1 MAKHAIGCTLGSL
14 AIPDTVGALEAV
26 RRIGFDAVQFSFQ
39 EAGDT
44 EPAGLAR
51 IREALDRTGLAVP
64 AGLVSFDG
72 EDWSSIA
79 SIRQTGGFVDAARFP
94 ARLKRCRAC
103 GEAMARLPIR
113 HVTLHAGFLPEPG
126 RPHYR
131 AVCDRL
137 GAAADAL
144 HEFGLTVGLET
155 GQESAAVLLCVLR
168 DLDRPYVSV
177 NFDPANFIL
186 YGSDDPVK
194 AARLLAERVSMVH
207 MKDALPSDRPGEV
220 WGQEVP
226 LGSGR
231 VDLAGVLEAL
241 EGGGFAGALVVERE
255 GGSDRLTEVAAARRF
270 VMDLLR
276 EKPAA
281 K

>member
-14 AIPDTVGALEAV
+14 AIPDTVGALEAA
-26 RRIGFDAVQFSFQ
+26 RRIGFDAVHFSFQ
-39 EAGDT
+39 AASDT

-51 IREALDRTGLAVP
+51 IREAIDRTGLAVP

-94 ARLKRCRAC
+94 ARLERCRAC

-155 GQESAAVLLCVLR
+155 GQESAAVLLRVLR

-220 WGQEVP
+220 WGQEMP

-231 VDLAGVLEAL
+231 VDLAGVIEVL

>member
-1 MAKHAIGCTLGSL
+1 MAQHVMGCTLWSL
-14 AIPDTVGALEAV
+14 AIPGTARALEAA
-26 RRIGFDAVQFSFQ
+26 RRIGFDAVHFSFQ
-39 EAGDT
+39 EASDT

-51 IREALDRTGLAVP
+51 IREAIDRTGLAVP
-64 AGLVSFDG
+64 AGLVAFDG

-79 SIRQTGGFVDAARFP
+79 AIRRTGGFVDAARFS
-94 ARLKRCRAC
+94 ARLERCRAC

-131 AVCDRL
+131 AACDRL

-144 HEFGLTVGLET
+144 QASGLTVGLET
-155 GQESAAVLLCVLR
+155 GQASAAVLLSVLR

-207 MKDALPSDRPGEV
+207 MKDAIPSDRPGEV
-220 WGQEVP
+220 WGQEV
-226 LGSGR
+226 LVGTGR
-231 VDLAGVLEAL
+231 VEFEGVLDAL
-241 EGGGFAGALVVERE
+241 EGSGFTGALVVERE
-255 GGSDRLTEVAAARRF
+255 GGSDRLTDLAATRRF

-276 EKPAA
+276 KKPAA

>member
-1 MAKHAIGCTLGSL
+1 MAKHVIGCTLGSL

-39 EAGDT
+39 QAGDT

-79 SIRQTGGFVDAARFP
+79 AIRRTGGFVDAARFP
-94 ARLKRCRAC
+94 ERLERCRLTGGAL
-103 GEAMARLPIR
+103 ARLPIR

-137 GAAADAL
+137 GAAAEAL
-144 HEFGLTVGLET
+144 HECGLTVGLET
-155 GQESAAVLLCVLR
+155 GQESAAVLLSVLR
-168 DLDRPYVSV
+168 DLDRPYISV

-186 YGSDDPVK
+186 YGSDDPVN
-194 AARLLAERVSMVH
+194 AARLLAGRVSMVH
-207 MKDALPSDRPGEV
+207 MKDAIPADRPGEV

-231 VDLAGVLEAL
+231 VDLAGVIEAL
-241 EGGGFAGALVVERE
+241 EGGGFTGALVVERE
-255 GGSDRLTEVAAARRF
+255 GGSDRLTDLAAARRLIR
-270 VMDLLR
+270 DLLR
-276 EKPAA
+276 KKPAA